1 MSDEIREERIV
12 REGPGVV
19 RHEVVRTRDSGGAA
33 GWWVAAFV
41 AVIAIVGLVFWMNS
55 QPGDAQLQA
64 AQDQGRAQAALD
76 SATAQAQAAASSAA
90 TASANAADSM
100 ARSTQAAA
108 DSARAAADHT
118 ARAAQDAASNASDT
132 VSEPAPQNPQ

>member
-12 REGPGVV
+12 REEPGVV

-41 AVIAIVGLVFWMNS
+41 AVVAIIGIVFWMNS

-76 SATAQAQAAASSAA
+76 TAQAQAAASSAA
-90 TASANAADSM
+90 VASSNAADSM

-108 DSARAAADHT
+108 DSAKAAAEHT
-118 ARAAQDAASNASDT
+118 ARTAQDAASNASDT